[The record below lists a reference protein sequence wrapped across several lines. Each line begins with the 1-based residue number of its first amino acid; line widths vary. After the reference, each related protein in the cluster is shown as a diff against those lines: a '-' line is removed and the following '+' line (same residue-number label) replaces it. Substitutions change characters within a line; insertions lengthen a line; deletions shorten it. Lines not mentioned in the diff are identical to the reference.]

1 MSRQPPLDP
10 ELERLAQQRAN
21 AKLGWY
27 RHAAIYV
34 IVNLGLFSLAFHQGR
49 DWAIYPALGWG
60 LGLAIHGVAVWLHGP
75 DGRWR
80 ERLVARERQALQRRH
95 D

>member
-1 MSRQPPLDP
+1 MSPQTSLDP
-10 ELERLAQQRAN
+10 ELERLAQKRAS

-34 IVNLGLFSLAFHQGR
+34 IVNIGLFILAFQQDR

-60 LGLAIHGVAVWLHGP
+60 LGLAIHGVAVWLQGP
-75 DGRWR
+75 TGQWR
-80 ERLVARERQALQRRH
+80 ERLVERERHALRRRH

>member
-1 MSRQPPLDP
+1 MSHQSSLDP
-10 ELERLAQQRAN
+10 EHERIAQQRAS

-27 RHAAIYV
+27 RHAAIYL
-34 IVNLGLFSLAFHQGR
+34 IVNLGLFILAFYQGR
-49 DWAIYPALGWG
+49 GWAIYPALGWG

-75 DGRWR
+75 TSHWR
-80 ERLVARERQALQRRH
+80 ERLVERERQALRGRH